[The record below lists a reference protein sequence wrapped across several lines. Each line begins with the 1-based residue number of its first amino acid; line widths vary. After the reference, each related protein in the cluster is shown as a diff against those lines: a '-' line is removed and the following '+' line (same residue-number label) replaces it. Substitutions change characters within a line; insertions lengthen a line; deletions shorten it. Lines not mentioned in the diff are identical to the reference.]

1 MDLKPRKNKDE
12 SVRVNVR
19 KTLRDV
25 LTSRCRDSNTSVNLE
40 AISFLCKKV
49 EQELLKCFGETNQKY
64 RTKYRSLIFNLKDTN
79 NKVPSFVQLKDIK
92 L

>member
-25 LTSRCRDSNTSVNLE
+25 LTSRCRDSNTAVNLE